1 MNDLKNE
8 ENIKEVVG
16 TVVFFFSFMVE
27 RNNVFL
33 FSETKTF
40 DLNEFSIQT
49 VRFMMFRNVFG
60 FRTLAAGQA

>member
-60 FRTLAAGQA
+60 FRTLAGQA